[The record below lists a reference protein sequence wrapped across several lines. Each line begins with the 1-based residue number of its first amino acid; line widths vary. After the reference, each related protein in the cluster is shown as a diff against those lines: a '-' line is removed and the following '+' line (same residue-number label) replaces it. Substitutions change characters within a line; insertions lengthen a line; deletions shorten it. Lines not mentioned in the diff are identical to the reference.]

1 MVKLL
6 IDNPSVPTLR
16 RFCKATA
23 STCVRAPG
31 RKAGTVLRFDPADQR
46 QKKKGEFTKKAVTQ
60 VFSGGGWYTS
70 LQQQLSRRA
79 GPTQLD
85 AKQPAGFST
94 RILGLLIR
102 RPRSTTSLLS
112 RWLRRRQ
119 CLTCARQAPRSR
131 RAAAASCS
139 RCTSLRSVVQEE
151 HDNVSVHASA

>member
-46 QKKKGEFTKKAVTQ
+46 QKKRGIHQKGGYSG
-60 VFSGGGWYTS
+60 VFWRGWYTS

-79 GPTQLD
+79 GSTQLD

-102 RPRSTTSLLS
+102 RPRSTTSLRS